1 MVESVY
7 QKAVIVQVEF
17 PKRRERSSSL
27 KAFDEFREL
36 VLSSG
41 AEISDEDFSK
51 QVKPTSGL
59 FITKG
64 KAERIKDS
72 LEQTE
77 SELVIFNHD
86 LTPSQERN
94 LENIFEARVLDR
106 TGLILDIFAV
116 RASSHIGKLQVELAQ
131 LSHLSTRL
139 VRGWSHLERQKGGI
153 GLRGPGETQLET
165 DRRLIN
171 QRIKNIKN
179 KLSKSHKQR
188 EINRYSRKKSNK
200 TLVALVG
207 YTNAG
212 KTTLFN
218 LLTESQLY
226 VANKLFATLDSVTRK
241 NSVSGLEDVLFSDT
255 VGFISDLPTEL
266 IESFKATLDELK
278 SADILVHVVDIS
290 DPDFIYKTEQVFLIL
305 KELGISNIPCIRV
318 NNKSDKVD
326 IKVDIDEISEGTSNN
341 NNEVWVS
348 ALKNTGMENLVNS
361 IQFNRKKFMI
371 KEWIELQPNQGKI
384 RSKLYSLG
392 RVLEETTSERGLIQ
406 LQLEIDKSELNSL
419 ISNKGIDLKNNKI
432 KEAI

>member
-1 MVESVY
+1 MVESVF
-7 QKAVIVQVEF
+7 QKAVIVQVEL
-17 PKRRERSSSL
+17 PNKRERSSSL
-27 KAFDEFREL
+27 KAFDEFKEL

-51 QVKPTSGL
+51 QAKPTSGL

-94 LENIFEARVLDR
+94 LENIFQARVLDR
-106 TGLILDIFAV
+106 TGLILDIFAE

-165 DRRLIN
+165 DRRLLN

-188 EINRYSRKKSNK
+188 EVNRYSRRKSNK

-241 NSVSGLEDVLFSDT
+241 NNVSGLEDILFSDT

-290 DPDFIYKTEQVFLIL
+290 DPDFIYKTEQVLLIL
-305 KELGISNIPCIRV
+305 EELGISNIPSIRV

-326 IKVDIDEISEGTSNN
+326 IDEISNETSNN

-348 ALKNTGMENLVNS
+348 ALKNTGMDHLVNS
-361 IQFNRKKFMI
+361 IQFNRKKFMV
-371 KEWIELQPNQGKI
+371 KEWIELLPNQGKI
-384 RSKLYSLG
+384 RAKLYSLG
-392 RVLEETTSERGLIQ
+392 RVLEETTSETGLIQ
-406 LQLEIDKSELNSL
+406 LQLEIDKNELNNL

>member
-326 IKVDIDEISEGTSNN
+326 IDEISEGTSNN

-361 IQFNRKKFMI
+361 IQFNREKFMI

-406 LQLEIDKSELNSL
+406 LQLEIDKNELNSL

>member
-51 QVKPTSGL
+51 QAKPTSGL

-290 DPDFIYKTEQVFLIL
+290 DPDFIYKTEQVLLIL

-318 NNKSDKVD
+318 NNKSD
-326 IKVDIDEISEGTSNN
+326 KVDIDEISEGTSNN

-406 LQLEIDKSELNSL
+406 LQLEIDKNELNSL

>member
-94 LENIFEARVLDR
+94 LENIFQARVLDR
-106 TGLILDIFAV
+106 TGLILDIFAE

-165 DRRLIN
+165 DRRLLN

-188 EINRYSRKKSNK
+188 EVNRYSRNKSNK

-218 LLTESQLY
+218 LLTESKLY

-241 NSVSGLEDVLFSDT
+241 NNVSGLEDILFSDT

-290 DPDFIYKTEQVFLIL
+290 DPDFIYKTEQVLLIL
-305 KELGISNIPCIRV
+305 NELGISNIPCIRV

-326 IKVDIDEISEGTSNN
+326 IDEISYGTSNN

-348 ALKNTGMENLVNS
+348 ALKNTGMEHLVNS
-361 IQFNRKKFMI
+361 IQFNRKKFMV
-371 KEWIELQPNQGKI
+371 KEWIELEPNQGKI
-384 RSKLYSLG
+384 RAKLYSLG
-392 RVLEETTSERGLIQ
+392 RVLEETTSETGLIQ
-406 LQLEIDKSELNSL
+406 LQLEIDKNELNNL

>member
-1 MVESVY
+1 MVESVF
-7 QKAVIVQVEF
+7 QKAVIVQVEL
-17 PKRRERSSSL
+17 PKKRERSSSL
-27 KAFDEFREL
+27 KAFDEFKEL

-51 QVKPTSGL
+51 QAKPTSGL

-94 LENIFEARVLDR
+94 LENIFQARVLDR
-106 TGLILDIFAV
+106 TGLILDIFAE

-165 DRRLIN
+165 DRRLLN

-188 EINRYSRKKSNK
+188 EVNRYSRRKSNK

-241 NSVSGLEDVLFSDT
+241 NNVSGLEDILFSDT

-290 DPDFIYKTEQVFLIL
+290 DPDFIYKTEQVLLIL
-305 KELGISNIPCIRV
+305 KELGISNIPSIRV

-326 IKVDIDEISEGTSNN
+326 IDEISNETSNN

-348 ALKNTGMENLVNS
+348 ALKNTGMDHLVNS
-361 IQFNRKKFMI
+361 IQFNRKKFMV
-371 KEWIELQPNQGKI
+371 KEWIELLPNQGKI
-384 RSKLYSLG
+384 RAKLYSLG
-392 RVLEETTSERGLIQ
+392 RVLEETTSETGLIQ
-406 LQLEIDKSELNSL
+406 LRLEIDKNELNNL

>member
-226 VANKLFATLDSVTRK
+226 VANKLFATLDSITRK
-241 NSVSGLEDVLFSDT
+241 NCVSGLEDVLFSDT

-406 LQLEIDKSELNSL
+406 LQLEIDKNELNSL

-432 KEAI
+432 KETI

>member
-1 MVESVY
+1 MVESVF
-7 QKAVIVQVEF
+7 QKAVIVQVEL
-17 PKRRERSSSL
+17 PKKRERSSSL
-27 KAFDEFREL
+27 KAFDEFKEL

-51 QVKPTSGL
+51 QAKPTSGL

-94 LENIFEARVLDR
+94 LENIFQARVLDR
-106 TGLILDIFAV
+106 TGLILDIFAE

-165 DRRLIN
+165 DRRLLN

-188 EINRYSRKKSNK
+188 EVNRYSRRKSNK

-241 NSVSGLEDVLFSDT
+241 NNVSGLEDILFSDT

-290 DPDFIYKTEQVFLIL
+290 DPDFIYKTEQVLLIL
-305 KELGISNIPCIRV
+305 NELGISDIPCIRV

-326 IKVDIDEISEGTSNN
+326 IDEISNETSNN

-348 ALKNTGMENLVNS
+348 ALKNTGMEHLVNS
-361 IQFNRKKFMI
+361 IQFNRKKFMV
-371 KEWIELQPNQGKI
+371 KEWIELLPNQGKI
-384 RSKLYSLG
+384 RAKLYSLG
-392 RVLEETTSERGLIQ
+392 RVLEETTSEAGLIQ
-406 LQLEIDKSELNSL
+406 LQLEIDKNELNNL

>member
-226 VANKLFATLDSVTRK
+226 VANKLFATLDSITRK

-266 IESFKATLDELK
+266 IESFKATLNELK

>member
-1 MVESVY
+1 MIQETFESVD
-7 QKAVIVQVEF
+7 QKAVIVQIEF
-17 PKRRERSSSL
+17 SKGRGDFSPL
-27 KAFDEFREL
+27 NAFDEFKEL
-36 VLSSG
+36 VVSSG
-41 AEISDEDFSK
+41 AEIACEDFSK
-51 QVKPTSGL
+51 QAKPTAGL
-59 FITKG
+59 FISKG
-64 KAERIKDS
+64 KAERIKDFVN
-72 LEQTE
+72 ETE
-77 SELVIFNHD
+77 SELVIFNHE

-94 LENIFEARVLDR
+94 LENIFKARVLDR
-106 TGLILDIFAV
+106 TGLILDIFAE

-188 EINRYSRKKSNK
+188 EVNRYSRNK
-200 TLVALVG
+200 GNQTLVALVG

-226 VANKLFATLDSVTRK
+226 AADKLFATLDSVTRK
-241 NSVSGLEDVLFSDT
+241 NSVMGLDDILFSDT
-255 VGFISDLPTEL
+255 VGFISNLPTEL

-278 SADILVHVVDIS
+278 SADLLIHVVDIS

-305 KELGISNIPCIRV
+305 KELGISDIPCIRV
-318 NNKSDKVD
+318 NNKSDKVEM
-326 IKVDIDEISEGTSNN
+326 EINN
-341 NNEVWVS
+341 TKGSSADNEIWIS
-348 ALKNTGMENLVNS
+348 ALNNIGLNDLVNS
-361 IQFNRKKFMI
+361 IQLNRKKSMV
-371 KEWIELQPNQGKI
+371 KEWVELQPNQGKI
-384 RSKLYSLG
+384 RAKLYSLG
-392 RVLEETTSERGLIQ
+392 RVLEETTSDTGLIQ
-406 LQLEIDKSELNSL
+406 LQLEIDETELDNL
-419 ISNKGIDLKNNKI
+419 ISSKDIKLKKNKI

>member
-1 MVESVY
+1 MVESVF
-7 QKAVIVQVEF
+7 QKAVIVQVEL
-17 PKRRERSSSL
+17 PKKRERSSSL
-27 KAFDEFREL
+27 KAFDEFKEL

-41 AEISDEDFSK
+41 AEISDEDYSK
-51 QVKPTSGL
+51 QAKPTSGL

-94 LENIFEARVLDR
+94 LENIFQARVLDR
-106 TGLILDIFAV
+106 TGLILDIFAE

-165 DRRLIN
+165 DRRLLN

-188 EINRYSRKKSNK
+188 EVNRYSRNKSNK

-241 NSVSGLEDVLFSDT
+241 NNVSGLEDILFSDT
-255 VGFISDLPTEL
+255 VGFISDLPTKL

-290 DPDFIYKTEQVFLIL
+290 DPDFIYKTEQVLLIL

-318 NNKSDKVD
+318 NNKSD
-326 IKVDIDEISEGTSNN
+326 KVDIDEISEGTSNN

-406 LQLEIDKSELNSL
+406 LQLEIDKNELNSL

>member
-1 MVESVY
+1 MVESVF
-7 QKAVIVQVEF
+7 QKAVIVQVEL
-17 PKRRERSSSL
+17 PKKRERSSSL
-27 KAFDEFREL
+27 KAFDEFKEL

-51 QVKPTSGL
+51 QAKPTSGL

-72 LEQTE
+72 LEKTE

-94 LENIFEARVLDR
+94 LENIFQARVLDR
-106 TGLILDIFAV
+106 TGLILDIFAE

-165 DRRLIN
+165 DRRLLN

-188 EINRYSRKKSNK
+188 EVNRYSRRKSNK

-241 NSVSGLEDVLFSDT
+241 NNVSGLEDILFSDT

-290 DPDFIYKTEQVFLIL
+290 DPDFIYKTEQVLLIL
-305 KELGISNIPCIRV
+305 KELEISNIPCIRV

-326 IKVDIDEISEGTSNN
+326 IDEISNETSNN

-348 ALKNTGMENLVNS
+348 ALKNTGMEHLVNS
-361 IQFNRKKFMI
+361 IQFNRKKFMV
-371 KEWIELQPNQGKI
+371 KEWIELLPNQGKI

-392 RVLEETTSERGLIQ
+392 RVLEETTSETGLIQ
-406 LQLEIDKSELNSL
+406 LQLEIDKNELNNL
-419 ISNKGIDLKNNKI
+419 ISNKGIDLKNNKL

>member
-1 MVESVY
+1 MKISLNRLNLLRVY
-7 QKAVIVQVEF
+7 
-17 PKRRERSSSL
+17 L
-27 KAFDEFREL
+27 
-36 VLSSG
+36 
-41 AEISDEDFSK
+41 
-51 QVKPTSGL
+51 
-59 FITKG
+59 TKG

-94 LENIFEARVLDR
+94 LENIFQARVLDR
-106 TGLILDIFAV
+106 TGLILDIFAE

-165 DRRLIN
+165 DRRLLN

-188 EINRYSRKKSNK
+188 EVNRYSRSKSNK

-241 NSVSGLEDVLFSDT
+241 NNVSGLEDILFSDT

-290 DPDFIYKTEQVFLIL
+290 DPDFIYKTEQVLLIL
-305 KELGISNIPCIRV
+305 KELGISNIPSIRV

-326 IKVDIDEISEGTSNN
+326 IDEISNETSNN

-348 ALKNTGMENLVNS
+348 ALKNTGMEHLVNS
-361 IQFNRKKFMI
+361 IQFNRKKFMV
-371 KEWIELQPNQGKI
+371 KEWIELEPNQGKI
-384 RSKLYSLG
+384 RAKLYSLG
-392 RVLEETTSERGLIQ
+392 RVLEETTSETGLIQ
-406 LQLEIDKSELNSL
+406 LQLEIDKNELNNL

>member
-27 KAFDEFREL
+27 NAFDEFREL

-290 DPDFIYKTEQVFLIL
+290 DPDFIYKTEQVLLIL

-318 NNKSDKVD
+318 NNKSD
-326 IKVDIDEISEGTSNN
+326 KVDIDEISEGTSNN

-384 RSKLYSLG
+384 RAKLYSLG

-406 LQLEIDKSELNSL
+406 LQLEIDKNELNSL

>member
-226 VANKLFATLDSVTRK
+226 VANKLFATLDSITRK

-290 DPDFIYKTEQVFLIL
+290 DPDFIYKTEQVLLIL

-326 IKVDIDEISEGTSNN
+326 IDEVSEGTSNN

-406 LQLEIDKSELNSL
+406 LQLEIDKNELNSL

>member
-106 TGLILDIFAV
+106 TGLILDIFAE
-116 RASSHIGKLQVELAQ
+116 RASSHIGKIQVELAQ

-290 DPDFIYKTEQVFLIL
+290 DPDFIYKTEQVLLIL

-326 IKVDIDEISEGTSNN
+326 KVDIDEISEGTSNN

-406 LQLEIDKSELNSL
+406 LQLEIDKNELNSL

>member
-64 KAERIKDS
+64 KADRIKDS
-72 LEQTE
+72 IEQTE
-77 SELVIFNHD
+77 SELVICNHD

-290 DPDFIYKTEQVFLIL
+290 DPDFIYKTEQVLLIL

-326 IKVDIDEISEGTSNN
+326 IDEVSEGTSND

-406 LQLEIDKSELNSL
+406 LQLEIDKNELNSL

>member
-1 MVESVY
+1 MVESVF
-7 QKAVIVQVEF
+7 QKAVIVQVEL
-17 PKRRERSSSL
+17 PKKRERSSSL
-27 KAFDEFREL
+27 KAFDEFKEL

-41 AEISDEDFSK
+41 AEISDEDYSK
-51 QVKPTSGL
+51 QAKPTSGL

-165 DRRLIN
+165 DRRLLN

-188 EINRYSRKKSNK
+188 ELNRYSRNKSNK

-241 NSVSGLEDVLFSDT
+241 NNVSGLEDILFSDT

-290 DPDFIYKTEQVFLIL
+290 DPDFIYKTEQVLLIL

-318 NNKSDKVD
+318 NNKSDKVH
-326 IKVDIDEISEGTSNN
+326 IDEISEGTSNN

-361 IQFNRKKFMI
+361 IQFNRKKFMV
-371 KEWIELQPNQGKI
+371 KEWVELEPNQGKI
-384 RSKLYSLG
+384 RAKLYSLG
-392 RVLEETTSERGLIQ
+392 RVLEETTSEAGLIQ
-406 LQLEIDKSELNSL
+406 LQLEIDKNELNNL

>member
-1 MVESVY
+1 MFESIY
-7 QKAVIVQVEF
+7 QKAVIVQIEF
-17 PKRRERSSSL
+17 SKGRDGFSRLS
-27 KAFDEFREL
+27 AFDEFREL
-36 VLSSG
+36 ALSSG
-41 AEISDEDFSK
+41 AEISHEDFSK
-51 QVKPTSGL
+51 QAKPTAGL

-64 KAERIKDS
+64 KAERIKDFVV
-72 LEQTE
+72 ETD
-77 SELVIFNHD
+77 SELVIFNHE

-94 LENIFEARVLDR
+94 LENIFQARVLDR
-106 TGLILDIFAV
+106 TGLILDIFAE

-171 QRIKNIKN
+171 QRIKNIKKRLN
-179 KLSKSHKQR
+179 KSHKQR
-188 EINRYSRKKSNK
+188 EVNRYSRNKSNQ

-218 LLTESQLY
+218 LLTESELY
-226 VANKLFATLDSVTRK
+226 AANKLFATLDSVTRK
-241 NSVSGLEDVLFSDT
+241 NSIPGLEDILFSDT

-278 SADILVHVVDIS
+278 SADILIHVVDIS
-290 DPDFIYKTEQVFLIL
+290 DPDFIYKTEQVCSIL
-305 KELGISNIPCIRV
+305 KELGVSDIPCIRV

-326 IKVDIDEISEGTSNN
+326 ISVNDNITSNS

-348 ALKNTGMENLVNS
+348 ALNNKGMDDLVNS
-361 IQFNRKKFMI
+361 IQFNRKKYMV
-371 KEWIELQPNQGKI
+371 KKWVELQPSQGKI
-384 RSKLYSLG
+384 RAKLYSMG
-392 RVLEETTSERGLIQ
+392 KVLEETTSETGLIQ
-406 LQLEIDKSELNSL
+406 LQLEIDEKELNNL
-419 ISNKGIDLKNNKI
+419 ISNEGIDLKKNKI